1 MLRDDYLREISNAL
15 VLDYPSVAEDYKSRK
30 SAALPTSASAENPPK
45 KDSSAMLTNAVYDS
59 LMVCLYYDSVAQGMS
74 GILQDEWIEETSL
87 PAAVLKKLLAL
98 YREGIGFSASDIET
112 YFENPEE
119 KNIIYKILSEKSSDM
134 DNPAKVANECIAK
147 IYHNFIKKEIEALNA
162 QLVHADNNDSAE
174 KFEILKRISAL
185 RKLSATPPA
194 RIELA

>member
-1 MLRDDYLREISNAL
+1 M
-15 VLDYPSVAEDYKSRK
+15 
-30 SAALPTSASAENPPK
+30 
-45 KDSSAMLTNAVYDS
+45 TNAVYDS

-162 QLVHADNNDSAE
+162 QLVHADNNGSAE